1 VRWLNYL
8 RVWLPVLLWMTVI
21 FVASTDLG
29 SAENTSRII
38 GPFLRWINPDI
49 TDATIWGFQ
58 TVFRKFGHMAGY
70 AVLSMLVWRSL
81 RLSRDGVN
89 RWRWSEVPWV
99 MLASVLYAVSD
110 EFHQSLVA
118 TRMGTVWDV
127 LYDATGAIL
136 GLLFIY
142 LAGRVGRQ
150 W

>member
-1 VRWLNYL
+1 
-8 RVWLPVLLWMTVI
+8 MTVI

-38 GPFLRWINPDI
+38 GPLLRWFNPDI

-70 AVLSMLVWRSL
+70 AVLAMLIWRSL

-89 RWRWSEVPWV
+89 RWRWNEVPLV
-99 MLASVLYAVSD
+99 MALTILYAASD
-110 EFHQSLVA
+110 EFHQSMVA
-118 TRMGTVWDV
+118 SRMGTVVDV
-127 LYDATGAIL
+127 LYDAAGAIL
-136 GLLFIY
+136 GLLVIH
-142 LAGRVGRQ
+142 LAGRAGKQ